1 MIKQFILLFNL
12 ISVVGLNFL
21 MEEYV
26 TVEVNAPQTAEPG
39 SEFIVEMTVQK
50 GDLDG
55 FAKLQQSLPDG
66 LSAEK
71 IETSDATF
79 SSKDQK
85 VKCIWMALPQES
97 SFTVSY
103 KVKVDDN
110 AQGLYKIEGTFSF
123 IENNEKKSVT
133 VPPINV
139 QVGDVEEMPLADAG
153 TPEPEEEPTPPTP
166 PQTPV
171 KKEAENGVLCTRTIS
186 PVKGKQQEF
195 KVEIKVQANKD
206 GFAKLEERIPDGF
219 TASEIESMEG
229 LFSFKNQIAKVIW
242 MTLPSNSEFIIA
254 YKLVADDEVTGNQ
267 KVHGT
272 FSYVEGNLTHRFS
285 LTPSNIFI
293 EKEGGEVAMIIIDDE
308 GGTFEEKP
316 KEEPIVN
323 DDEFSIPKPDDDD
336 GVRNF
341 SSDPE
346 PEKTP
351 EPEPE
356 PIPEPEPMEEI
367 ANVPVPEAD
376 VVYKVQVAA
385 GHKSVGND
393 YFSDKYMLKDKIS
406 IENHEGWI
414 KYTIGSFKV
423 YKEGRD
429 RRNEVW
435 NTNSI
440 KDAFVTAYN
449 ERKRIT
455 VQEALMITNQK
466 WYN

>member
-1 MIKQFILLFNL
+1 
-12 ISVVGLNFL
+12 

-26 TVEVNAPQTAEPG
+26 TIEVNAPQTAEPG

-50 GDLDG
+50 GELDG
-55 FAKLQQSLPDG
+55 FAKLQQSLPQG
-66 LSAEK
+66 LTAEK

-79 SSKDQK
+79 SFKDQK
-85 VKCIWMALPQES
+85 VKCIWMALPQEPT
-97 SFTVSY
+97 FTVSY

-110 AQGLYKIEGTFSF
+110 AQGIYNIEGAFSF

-133 VPPINV
+133 VPQIKL
-139 QVGDVEEMPLADAG
+139 QVGDVEEMPLADQG
-153 TPEPEEEPTPPTP
+153 TPEPQEELAPPP
-166 PQTPV
+166 PKTPV

-195 KVEIKVQANKD
+195 KVEIKIQANKD
-206 GFAKLEERIPDGF
+206 GFAKIEERIPDGF
-219 TASEIESMEG
+219 TAMEIESMEG

-242 MTLPSNSEFIIA
+242 MSLPAQTEYIIA
-254 YKLVADDEVTGNQ
+254 YKLVADDDVTGNQ

-272 FSYVEGNLTHRFS
+272 FSYIEGNLTHRFS

-316 KEEPIVN
+316 KPEVVIDE
-323 DDEFSIPKPDDDD
+323 DEFAMPKPQDDDN
-336 GVRNF
+336 VRNF
-341 SSDPE
+341 SSEPE
-346 PEKTP
+346 PEK

-356 PIPEPEPMEEI
+356 TVPEPDPIPEPQPIEEI
-367 ANVPVPEAD
+367 AKVPAPEAD

-385 GHKSVGND
+385 GHKSVSND
-393 YFSDKYMLKDKIS
+393 YFSNKYKLKDKVS

-435 NTNSI
+435 NNNKIT
-440 KDAFVTAYN
+440 DAFVTAYN